1 MKTAFLSL
9 LSLCTVSLTVA
20 IPSLTFNCRAYPD
33 VCDHHVYANGCAN
46 FRFVLPQNGFHRDGN
61 ADDSISSKR
70 RRAVGCGG
78 VTNCGDNSDCDEIPY
93 ASTYDGGLGCYGVSA
108 GYKGP
113 QSDLYNRGSHHCVN
127 RSQNRRHGNTVKQ
140 FYADSNIGDSQKL
153 WVLCLIMITAYT
165 VSNPY
170 LTLSIPSSS
179 SFAPIRSPSPLLSY
193 ITVERAASNYPSGT
207 FGYKQAVV
215 ETKYRNAKTRAAQI
229 KLRAQYQANCLAYA
243 QTGQQAILSRSS
255 RSGVCPDKNTA
266 RWATNRNTTAAVA
279 EDDDDAFDSARSDN
293 GNAAAIAAAAA
304 DGFGL
309 DQPRQVLTLSSGTE
323 VYALYGAPEFK
334 LGYNVTLHGDKPVDA
349 EGNFHT
355 WNETVV
361 GIHFD

>member
-127 RSQNRRHGNTVKQ
+127 RSQNRH
-140 FYADSNIGDSQKL
+140 
-153 WVLCLIMITAYT
+153 
-165 VSNPY
+165 
-170 LTLSIPSSS
+170 
-179 SFAPIRSPSPLLSY
+179 

-243 QTGQQAILSRSS
+243 QTGQQA
-255 RSGVCPDKNTA
+255 GVCPDKNTA